1 MHSQDSF
8 QEEPAEK
15 LKKLLTDNKY
25 LTGGASP
32 NEIDISQEA
41 LTFLNILANTTNV
54 TSWEGTGAITELSD
68 ELQKFLKNDS
78 LPNLELFKI
87 YKILKALYKK
97 KEGGAPMELSSCKP
111 GVWNSTTQTAEDE
124 PAPPSPDA
132 TEATDADSFQE
143 AKIISMF
150 LAFSFL
156 EVLGDPTFSVKIP
169 AGEKIKNAAGTVVG
183 SMISPFSG
191 KGNIPQMK
199 QLIDR
204 IKTDPEVQ
212 NQIANKV
219 FEKFSFKI
227 VQLNIRQ
234 KVLPISNPKKKLYIS
249 KIVER
254 LIKLTDDFK
263 GNPQNL
269 IEYQR
274 GASKIMYP
282 LGNNQ
287 DIYKAIFKAWDSQI
301 KNGITAT
308 NSPAQA
314 PYQAEDN
321 NIIISVMRL
330 IGNIVTDKD
339 DNQEAVEIPNLIF
352 FILSKKPRLLLN
364 ADTFITNITEHN
376 RRPAPGCF
384 SAISSASYADF
395 TAHILEEKTEG
406 TSVNDP
412 SNEHS
417 ALLQAN
423 NLRTDPSNSELT
435 VNVFEKGNESPRR
448 VPISVSSS
456 ISSEEALLAAAD
468 VVPAAAD
475 VVPAAAVVVAAAA
488 QADQPGGG
496 RKIRKRTPYLRKSAR
511 KMNIT
516 ELCK

>member
-1 MHSQDSF
+1 
-8 QEEPAEK
+8 
-15 LKKLLTDNKY
+15 
-25 LTGGASP
+25 
-32 NEIDISQEA
+32 
-41 LTFLNILANTTNV
+41 
-54 TSWEGTGAITELSD
+54 
-68 ELQKFLKNDS
+68 
-78 LPNLELFKI
+78 
-87 YKILKALYKK
+87 
-97 KEGGAPMELSSCKP
+97 
-111 GVWNSTTQTAEDE
+111 
-124 PAPPSPDA
+124 
-132 TEATDADSFQE
+132 
-143 AKIISMF
+143 
-150 LAFSFL
+150 
-156 EVLGDPTFSVKIP
+156 
-169 AGEKIKNAAGTVVG
+169 
-183 SMISPFSG
+183 
-191 KGNIPQMK
+191 
-199 QLIDR
+199 
-204 IKTDPEVQ
+204 
-212 NQIANKV
+212 V

-301 KNGITAT
+301 KIGITAT

-352 FILSKKPRLLLN
+352 FILSKNPRLLLN

-384 SAISSASYADF
+384 SAISSDSYTNF
-395 TAHILEEKTEG
+395 STHMLEEKTEG
-406 TSVNDP
+406 TSVDDP
-412 SNEHS
+412 SNEGS

-435 VNVFEKGNESPRR
+435 VNVFEKGNASPTR

-468 VVPAAAD
+468 VVPTA
-475 VVPAAAVVVAAAA
+475 
-488 QADQPGGG
+488 ADQPGGG